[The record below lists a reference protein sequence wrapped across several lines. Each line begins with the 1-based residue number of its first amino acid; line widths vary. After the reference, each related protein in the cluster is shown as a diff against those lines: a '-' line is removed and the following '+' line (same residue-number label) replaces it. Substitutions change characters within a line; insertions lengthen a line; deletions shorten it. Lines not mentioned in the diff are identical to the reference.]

1 MTLVQTVLYVFHI
14 LGFLAILVAVVPQ
27 LWAKTKQIKSAML
40 HGVATQLVTGFG
52 LVYVIGAR
60 GEESLNYGYVGVKLA
75 VLIVVF
81 GLIFSGRNRERVGVG
96 LVWSIFLLTVLN
108 AGFGSM
114 LTG

>member
-1 MTLVQTVLYVFHI
+1 M
-14 LGFLAILVAVVPQ
+14 
-27 LWAKTKQIKSAML
+27 
-40 HGVATQLVTGFG
+40 
-52 LVYVIGAR
+52 
-60 GEESLNYGYVGVKLA
+60 GVKLA

-81 GLIFSGRNRERVGVG
+81 GLIFSGRNKERVGVG